1 MNQNRAFSA
10 IVRTL
15 LVLTI
20 AAVLYLVLWPV
31 PIDPV
36 AWNAPES
43 QGYTGDFALNDG
55 LDAMQAI
62 DLAPHAGPED
72 IAIDPAGNLY
82 TGTEGGEILRIGADR
97 SISVF
102 ATAGGRPLGMEFDAD
117 GNLLVANGELG
128 LQRVSV
134 DGVVTVLADT
144 VDDERI
150 GYADD
155 LDIAPDG
162 RIYFSDASTKFGS
175 VEFGGGYEAS
185 LLDIMEHGGHGRLLV
200 YDPASGDT
208 AVVLD
213 GLQFANGVAVD
224 PGGRFVLVNETSSY
238 RVLRHWLEGPRAG
251 ETEVLIDNLPGFPDN
266 VNRGLDGRYWIGLV
280 APRNDLLDALSDK
293 PFARKVVQRL
303 PAALRPQAVPSAHVI
318 AIDESGNVVANLHGH
333 GTPVTTITGVL
344 ETPDALY
351 LSSLMST
358 AVGIREA
365 L

>member
-1 MNQNRAFSA
+1 MSRNRISRA

-15 LVLTI
+15 LALT
-20 AAVLYLVLWPV
+20 AAVLLYLLLWPV

-36 AWNAPES
+36 AWDAPES
-43 QGYTGDFALNDG
+43 QGYSGDFAINDG

-62 DLAPHAGPED
+62 DIAPHVGPED
-72 IAIDPAGNLY
+72 IAIDSAGNLY
-82 TGTEGGEILRIGADR
+82 TGTEDGEILRIGADR
-97 SISVF
+97 SVSTF
-102 ATAGGRPLGMEFDAD
+102 ARTGGRPLGMEFGAD
-117 GNLLVANGELG
+117 GSLLVANGVLG
-128 LQRVSV
+128 LQRVSSE
-134 DGVVTVLADT
+134 GVVTVLADT
-144 VDDERI
+144 VDGERI
-150 GYADD
+150 AYADD

-162 RIYFSDASTKFGS
+162 RVYFSDATTKFGS
-175 VEFGGGYEAS
+175 AEFGGGYEAS

-200 YDPASGDT
+200 YDPATAGT

-251 ETEVLIDNLPGFPDN
+251 KTEVLIDNLPGFPDN

-280 APRNDLLDALSDK
+280 APRNDLLDALSGK
-293 PFARKVVQRL
+293 PYLRKVVQRL

-318 AIDESGNVVANLHGH
+318 AVDESGKVVANLHGRA
-333 GTPVTTITGVL
+333 TPVTTITGVL

-358 AVGIREA
+358 AVGVSNKR
-365 L
+365 